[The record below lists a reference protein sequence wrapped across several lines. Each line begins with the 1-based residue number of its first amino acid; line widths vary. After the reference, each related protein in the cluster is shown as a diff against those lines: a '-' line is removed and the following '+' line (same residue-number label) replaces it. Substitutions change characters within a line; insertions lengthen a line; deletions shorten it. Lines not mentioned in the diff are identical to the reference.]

1 MTKLLSLK
9 GWMCQ
14 SMRPA
19 QLPDIGSRELDVL
32 EALWRNDRLTAQAAL
47 DQIQSAGI
55 SLSTMQSTLERL
67 NRKQLVSRKKIGRA
81 YVYQAAIS
89 KEAIISRLIHEIA
102 DSLAGGETALMV
114 SGFMDYLGK
123 ESQEGSEALQA
134 LWRIKH
140 KKKR

>member
-9 GWMCQ
+9 GWMCR

-32 EALWRNDRLTAQAAL
+32 EALWRNDQLTAQAAL
-47 DQIQSAGI
+47 DQMQSAGI

>member
-1 MTKLLSLK
+1 
-9 GWMCQ
+9 
-14 SMRPA
+14 MRPA